1 MLVLHRPA
9 EELLFHDSQ
18 KRPPSNVAERPA
30 AVLFRM
36 VANDREGVIKGAERH
51 IRGTMMI

>member
-1 MLVLHRPA
+1 MLHRPA